1 MDERIASDAR
11 FANLAK
17 VRQARRMTEEER
29 VLAGPRLFA
38 GVCERMKE
46 GLRDEE
52 PDAKEDEIHHLLLKR
67 LARLAKLDRPMRT
80 SP

>member
-1 MDERIASDAR
+1 
-11 FANLAK
+11 
-17 VRQARRMTEEER
+17 
-29 VLAGPRLFA
+29 
-38 GVCERMKE
+38 MKE

-67 LARLAKLDRPMRT
+67 LARLAKLDRSMRM

>member
-1 MDERIASDAR
+1 
-11 FANLAK
+11 
-17 VRQARRMTEEER
+17 
-29 VLAGPRLFA
+29 
-38 GVCERMKE
+38 MKE

-52 PDAKEDEIHHLLLKR
+52 PDAKEDKIHHLLLKR